1 MEMCKAFVY
10 RDIYSAKDIEG
21 DSIRILLGSSDWLP
35 VADADQNV
43 VSLTYYRISYYWHN
57 KNTIKI

>member
-10 RDIYSAKDIEG
+10 RDIYSAKDIKG
-21 DSIRILLGSSDWLP
+21 DSIRIFWGSNDWLP

-43 VSLTYYRISYYWHN
+43 VSLIYYRISYYWHI